1 MGIESMS
8 RLCSDFLGHPVD
20 IGQGVEHGFPKLQS
34 GKCSGM
40 GVFQLNKR
48 MTLIST
54 DRHGNDW
61 VRHAKLALLKKSAN
75 AHSLSAIALQ
85 IGE

>member
-1 MGIESMS
+1 MGVESMS
-8 RLCSDFLGHPVD
+8 RLHSDFLGHPVD
-20 IGQGVEHGFPKLQS
+20 IGQGVEHGFAELQS

-48 MTLIST
+48 MTSIST
-54 DRHGNDW
+54 DRHGNDS
-61 VRHAKLALLKKSAN
+61 VIPAKLALLKKSAN
-75 AHSLSAIALQ
+75 AHSLSVIALQ